1 MRAKEIN
8 LLLGEAEEARVRN
21 DCKLI
26 DEPIRWRE
34 QAFHWPRIILS
45 FFIIY
50 GAIALGIY
58 ATYRAYRYVHSR
70 VGRFPAILQSS
81 ERDLPHLLDSR
92 YFLRG
97 SE

>member
-1 MRAKEIN
+1 
-8 LLLGEAEEARVRN
+8 LLLVEAEEARVRN

-58 ATYRAYRYVHSR
+58 ATYRAYRYVTAVS
-70 VGRFPAILQSS
+70 V
-81 ERDLPHLLDSR
+81 DSR
-92 YFLRG
+92 QSFHTLEHRL
-97 SE
+97 S